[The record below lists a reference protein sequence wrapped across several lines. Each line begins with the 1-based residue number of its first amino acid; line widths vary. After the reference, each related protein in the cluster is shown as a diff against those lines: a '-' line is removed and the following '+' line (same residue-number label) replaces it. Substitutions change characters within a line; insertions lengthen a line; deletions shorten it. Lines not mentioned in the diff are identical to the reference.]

1 MRPDVE
7 FTITAGVSDAEQ
19 RLDVFVAAHLQDCS
33 RSFAS
38 TLVQTGKIR
47 VDGEK
52 KKPGYRVH
60 PGDMIHG
67 EMPIFEQPACDP
79 EPIPLSILFEDAHI
93 IVISK
98 PAGMVVHPAPG
109 NYTGTLVHGLLYHCP
124 ELGGVG
130 GEMRPGIVHRLDKNT
145 SGVMLVAKSRLVHER
160 LSRQFKTRRVKKKYL
175 GLVYGNVTPD
185 SGEIALPIG
194 RHPVHRKK
202 MSVFSPKGREAMTLW
217 RVRERFQHA
226 TLLELDL
233 KTGRTHQIRVH
244 CAAIHHPLVG
254 DDVYAARKKPV
265 RKGKRDI
272 EAFEMLESA
281 TRQMLHARKIE
292 LKHPVTEKSISFTAP
307 LPQDMQSLLNRLS
320 TMISGESVH
329 PS

>member
-1 MRPDVE
+1 MMRPEGE
-7 FTITAGVSDAEQ
+7 FAITAEVSDAAQ
-19 RLDVFVAAHLQDCS
+19 RLDVVVAAHLEACS

-38 TLVQTGKIR
+38 TLIQTGKIR
-47 VDGEK
+47 VGGEK

-60 PGDMIHG
+60 PGDIIHG
-67 EMPIFEQPACDP
+67 NLSSFDQPVCDP
-79 EPIPLSILFEDAHI
+79 EPIPLNILFEDAHI
-93 IVISK
+93 IVINK
-98 PAGMVVHPAPG
+98 PPGMVVHPAPG

-145 SGVMLVAKSRLVHER
+145 SGVILVAKSRVVHER
-160 LSRQFKTRRVKKKYL
+160 LSRQFKAREVKKIYL
-175 GLVYGNVTPD
+175 GLVYGTVTPG
-185 SGEIALPIG
+185 SGEISLPIG

-217 RVRERFQHA
+217 RVKERFQHA

-254 DDVYAARKKPV
+254 DDVYAARRKPGRKK
-265 RKGKRDI
+265 KGHSQAVKL
-272 EAFEMLESA
+272 LESA
-281 TRQMLHARKIE
+281 TRQMLHAHKIE
-292 LKHPVTEKSISFTAP
+292 VKHPVTEKTVSFTAP
-307 LPQDMQSLLNRLS
+307 LAEDMQALLNGLS
-320 TMISGESVH
+320 TMDSDLSEQ
-329 PS
+329 